1 MGRKAIEPKFRYK
14 TGIRQSVA
22 EVKLFSFM
30 PHSSAK
36 PMRMGLFVSKG
47 ASMKPKYGILI
58 VDDDKMLAEDAKQC
72 LEHEKEID
80 IEVDIC
86 TDSHQAIP
94 SLSKKNKYYDVVL
107 LDVRMPNLSGT
118 ELLQLIKKNFPDIEK
133 PLAEMRFLTDT
144 ETIFALTDKKGV
156 ILDTLSKGQM
166 VFAVAIGELIEEL
179 KGEVEKIGMDRR
191 YKVSV
196 KGKTYDV
203 ILHPDLEEGGFWV
216 ECPALPGCA
225 SQGDTVEEALM
236 MIKDAIEGHLEIIA
250 EKGKKKRKT
259 A

>member
-1 MGRKAIEPKFRYK
+1 MAYNTNTIIKITGLTQRQVDYWDRTHFIKPSVKEASGYGTARLYSFQDLVQLKVAKTLIDKGVSLQKIRKAITY
-14 TGIRQSVA
+14 
-22 EVKLFSFM
+22 L
-30 PHSSAK
+30 
-36 PMRMGLFVSKG
+36 
-47 ASMKPKYGILI
+47 
-58 VDDDKMLAEDAKQC
+58 
-72 LEHEKEID
+72 
-80 IEVDIC
+80 
-86 TDSHQAIP
+86 
-94 SLSKKNKYYDVVL
+94 
-107 LDVRMPNLSGT
+107 
-118 ELLQLIKKNFPDIEK
+118 KKNFPDIEK

-179 KGEVEKIGMDRR
+179 KGEVNKISQDRR

-225 SQGDTVEEALM
+225 SQGDTVEEALA
-236 MIKDAIEGHLEIIA
+236 MIKDAIEGHLEVIA
-250 EKGKKKRKT
+250 EKGKKRK
-259 A
+259 AAA